1 MHYAA
6 FTPYRNYRNSE
17 MTTSDVQ
24 LGAVH
29 VLRLGIIR
37 FYSDSQQNEP
47 VWKNVEDNNK
57 IIITV

>member
-1 MHYAA
+1 
-6 FTPYRNYRNSE
+6 